1 MALVLQRD
9 TGQGHFKV
17 NWAAS
22 TIDRWKLTF
31 DLLPLLLLFLHFL
44 VSWLKPPAGGFWG
57 NFREKQPPA
66 FFFISGVVAVVV
78 AVVVEIYCFG
88 INEWVRNLFQLEF
101 NWNSIRIEEIFCWKV
116 VVVQLL
122 LLFDIF
128 GKDCLP
134 FKAAI
139 LFFIQKEKNEETF
152 HALLL
157 LMLLMLL
164 MLLVL
169 LLLVF
174 ASRALIEWG
183 FILLFSALFTR
194 GFLILIF
201 AFIDMHW
208 NNKQCR

>member
-1 MALVLQRD
+1 MRNSRRRFSLFL
-9 TGQGHFKV
+9 G
-17 NWAAS
+17 
-22 TIDRWKLTF
+22 
-31 DLLPLLLLFLHFL
+31 LLLLLLLLLSRFI
-44 VSWLKPPAGGFWG
+44 VSKSMNGSG
-57 NFREKQPPA
+57 
-66 FFFISGVVAVVV
+66 IS
-78 AVVVEIYCFG
+78 
-88 INEWVRNLFQLEF
+88 F

-164 MLLVL
+164 MLLLL

-201 AFIDMHW
+201 AFIDMH
-208 NNKQCR
+208 